1 VLSARIIVF
10 VIYSMA
16 KTFYIFTSG
25 ELVRKEN
32 TLCLKTQNDEKRFI
46 PVAEV
51 EQIFMFGEN
60 TFNTKLLDFLSQN
73 KIVLHFFN
81 HYGYYTGSFYPREE
95 NLSGS
100 LILKQVEHCQD
111 MEKRLKIAKKFV
123 EGAIHNLH
131 RVLEKRGFSEEV
143 EKMKQC
149 ESDVQNMNSVE
160 DLMLLEAKARRIY
173 YSTFEEI
180 TGWNFGERSIQP
192 PQNPLNAMISFGN
205 ALLYS
210 NILKEIYHTA
220 LHPAIS
226 YLHEPA
232 ERRFSLALDIAEIF
246 KPIFVDRLIFRL
258 IELKMIKE
266 ENFLRE
272 LNFAYLNDEGR
283 KIFVKEFDGLLEE
296 TILHRNLR
304 RKIKY
309 RNLIR
314 LELFKLVKHLL
325 GEKEYSPLKV
335 WW

>member
-1 VLSARIIVF
+1 
-10 VIYSMA
+10 MA
-16 KTFYIFTSG
+16 KTFYIFSSG

-32 TLCLKTQNDEKRFI
+32 TLCLKMGDEEKRFI
-46 PVAEV
+46 PVGEV
-51 EQIFMFGEN
+51 EQIFLMGEN
-60 TFNTKLLDFLSQN
+60 IFNTKLIDFLSQN
-73 KIVLHFFN
+73 NIVLHFFN

-100 LILKQVEHCQD
+100 LILKQVEHCQNT
-111 MEKRLKIAKKFV
+111 EKRLIIAKKFV

-131 RVLEKRGFSEEV
+131 RVLEKKGFNEEV
-143 EKMKQC
+143 VKMREC
-149 ESDVQNMNSVE
+149 EDNVPNIDKIE

-173 YSTFEEI
+173 YSTFEKI
-180 TGWNFGERSIQP
+180 TGWEFEERSIQP

-246 KPIFVDRLIFRL
+246 KPVFVDRLIFKL
-258 IELKMIKE
+258 IELKMIKCGD
-266 ENFLRE
+266 FLRE
-272 LNFAYLNDEGR
+272 LNFAYLNDNGR
-283 KIFVKEFDGLLEE
+283 KVFVKEFDNLLEE

-314 LELFKLVKHLL
+314 LELFKLIKHLF